1 VYDPVEKKV
10 HITRDVVFDES
21 AQWDWSNDSSAE
33 NAGGKDFGVE
43 YIVWSTR
50 TSPEQQG
57 VGELADQ
64 LELPQ
69 VEAPGSP
76 IQMPKEGIDE
86 VEPLSPGFSDTL
98 DADHDDAPLRL
109 RSMESILGG
118 GGSSTW

>member
-1 VYDPVEKKV
+1 MTVRQKMQ
-10 HITRDVVFDES
+10 VVKTLE
-21 AQWDWSNDSSAE
+21 
-33 NAGGKDFGVE
+33 
-43 YIVWSTR
+43 WSTR

-57 VGELADQ
+57 VAELADQ